1 MGYCSL
7 DDLITFIGAEKLAGW
22 IKTTIPDF
30 ISAERLAEISAGLS
44 VPDAEF
50 LSSVYTLDAK
60 SGDYRKIDLSRD
72 ERSRL
77 ASILIKIEDQGV
89 IESAIADAESDFNTA
104 AASGGY
110 ATPISETS
118 PAFGTARRS
127 CKLIAC
133 YQLLVAGGA
142 IEIEGDK
149 RFIEMCD
156 KARDDLVRIA
166 EGKLKL
172 PGRGTGSPAVIS
184 SEKITDWRGY

>member
-7 DDLITFIGAEKLAGW
+7 DDLINLVGAEKLAGW
-22 IKTTIPDF
+22 IKTAVPDY
-30 ISAERLAEISAGLS
+30 ISAEKLAEISAGLS
-44 VPDAEF
+44 VPDADF
-50 LSSVYTLDAK
+50 LRGAYAVDAE
-60 SGDYRKIDLSRD
+60 SGDYRKKDLSRD

-77 ASILIKIEDQGV
+77 ASIFIMIEDQGV
-89 IESAIADAESDFNTA
+89 IESAIADAESDFDTA

-110 ATPISETS
+110 STPISETS
-118 PAFGTARRS
+118 PAYNTARKF

-142 IEIEGDK
+142 LELEGDK

-172 PGRGTGSPAVIS
+172 PGRATGSPAVIS
-184 SEKITDWRGY
+184 PGKITDWRGY